1 MQQEAQQM
9 FGISAIGILGMGLVI
24 VIVLL
29 VIGLREKEDV
39 FRKER
44 FIRAAGV
51 VLGVLIIVT
60 GLSWYGT
67 VAARATTPM
76 TFEDVLILTGISS
89 IGGLISGISCYFPI
103 NE

>member
-9 FGISAIGILGMGLVI
+9 FGISGIGILGMGLVI

-29 VIGLREKEDV
+29 VIGFREKEDV

-60 GLSWYGT
+60 GFTWYST
-67 VAARATTPM
+67 VVAVATTPM
-76 TFEDVLILTGISS
+76 TFEDVLIITGFSS

-103 NE
+103 NK